1 MVELVVRAILAWIR
15 IHKLTLGTGFIIRQA
30 DLDLPAAG
38 SGVAFLK
45 YRAATDTVDPPADEV
60 EVDDASV
67 MNDLRSK
74 VVM

>member
-1 MVELVVRAILAWIR
+1 MVELVVLAILAWIR
-15 IHKLTLGTGFIIRQA
+15 IHKLTFGTGCIIRQA
-30 DLDLPAAG
+30 DLDLLAAG

-45 YRAATDTVDPPADEV
+45 YRTAADAVDPPADEV
-60 EVDDASV
+60 EVDGASV